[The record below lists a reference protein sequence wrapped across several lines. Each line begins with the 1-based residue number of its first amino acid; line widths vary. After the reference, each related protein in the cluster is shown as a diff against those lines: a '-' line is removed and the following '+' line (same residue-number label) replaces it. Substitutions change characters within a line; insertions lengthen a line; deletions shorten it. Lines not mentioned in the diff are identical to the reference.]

1 MAKKNLNAKKKK
13 TAAELRQTAFI
24 RFMIVIAVF
33 VVWFGGVGARLVY
46 LQITQH
52 EPLKEKAAS
61 QRRDVRKSRLPRGTI
76 YDRNGRA
83 LAISV
88 SVKTLYA
95 DATAIDDIAKASEDI
110 AKALKI
116 KPAEVRK
123 TLEEAKELGRKAVP
137 IAKGLDATEVE
148 AIDRALDTPNLR
160 KSGTPKYEGLFW
172 RDSQKRS
179 YPHGPLAAHVIGF
192 SDAEGVGQAG
202 IEQSQNDVLYGAVIR
217 REQERDRLGRV
228 YDEVVTEKAPPGD
241 VVLTIDNSAQYFAE
255 TALAAAVKNANAK
268 AGMAVVIA
276 NKTGEVLALANYP
289 TFDPS
294 KLESIDDNNL
304 RNAAI
309 QNMYSP
315 GSVFKLITYSA
326 ARERDLIRPNNHID
340 LGTGTIEI
348 GSRRFRDSGR
358 YGSISYSR
366 AMAVSSNVGAI
377 RTAMRVGKKD
387 FHQSILD
394 FGFGAATG
402 IELPAETAG
411 VVRSPERWYGDSLAS
426 MAIGY
431 EIGVSALQMA
441 TAFATI
447 ANDGVR
453 IQPHII
459 KEIRDHEETIVS
471 AANPAKHRV
480 VSAEAAR
487 DVREMLREVVVS
499 GTGKKAAP
507 NGYSAAGK
515 TGTAWKFDE
524 KLKRVNSAKYVS
536 SFIGMAPVENPEV
549 TIAVVIDEPRNGGR
563 DGGSVA
569 APVFKEIADKLLP
582 TLKISPS
589 DVPQIAEEDGELL
602 AETVGN
608 GESLMGED
616 AEPAETDRS
625 EQEAAEE
632 RKPQP
637 GKNRGERIAAAV
649 PSGKKPDVKQKQP
662 ANSAKSKNE
671 ASRSN

>member
-1 MAKKNLNAKKKK
+1 MPKRNLNAKKKK

-52 EPLKEKAAS
+52 EPLRSKAVS
-61 QRRDVRKSRLPRGTI
+61 QRRDVQKSRMPRGTI

-110 AKALKI
+110 AKALKT
-116 KPAEVRK
+116 KPAELRK

-148 AIDRALDTPNLR
+148 AIDRALETPGL
-160 KSGTPKYEGLFW
+160 KKAGTPKYEGLFW

-202 IEQSQNDVLYGAVIR
+202 IEQSQNELLYGAVIR

-255 TALAAAVKNANAK
+255 TALAQAVKNSGAK

-294 KLESIDDNNL
+294 RLDTINDNNL

-326 ARERDLIRPNNHID
+326 ARERDLLRPDGQID
-340 LGTGTIEI
+340 LGSGTIEI
-348 GSRRFRDSGR
+348 GSRRFSDSGR
-358 YGSISYSR
+358 YGSVSYSR

-387 FHQSILD
+387 FHQSIVN
-394 FGFGAATG
+394 FGFGSPTG
-402 IELPAETAG
+402 IELSAETSG

-426 MAIGY
+426 MSIGY

-471 AANPAKHRV
+471 AANPAKNRV
-480 VSAEAAR
+480 VSAETAR
-487 DVREMLREVVVS
+487 DVREMLKAVVVT

-507 NGYSAAGK
+507 SGYSAAGK

-524 KLKRVNSAKYVS
+524 KLKRINSAKYVS
-536 SFIGMAPVENPEV
+536 SFIGMAPAEDPEV

-582 TLKISPS
+582 TLKVQPGY
-589 DVPQIAEEDGELL
+589 VLQPEDESGELI

-608 GESLMGED
+608 GESLNDEEADAAAAGIEEKED
-616 AEPAETDRS
+616 
-625 EQEAAEE
+625 
-632 RKPQP
+632 RKLPP
-637 GKNRGERIAAAV
+637 GREKREKIAAAD
-649 PSGKKPDVKQKQP
+649 PSGKKPDVTPKRQVTS
-662 ANSAKSKNE
+662 ANKKNE

>member
-1 MAKKNLNAKKKK
+1 MAKKILNAKKKK

-88 SVKTLYA
+88 SVKALYA

-110 AKALKI
+110 AKALKT
-116 KPAEVRK
+116 KPAELRK
-123 TLEEAKELGRKAVP
+123 VLEEAKELGRKAVP

-148 AIDRALDTPNLR
+148 AIDRALDTPNVR
-160 KSGTPKYEGLFW
+160 KAGTPKYEGLFW

-268 AGMAVVIA
+268 AGMAVIIA

-326 ARERDLIRPNNHID
+326 ARERDLIRPQNHID
-340 LGTGTIEI
+340 LGSGTIEI

-471 AANPAKHRV
+471 AANPAKNRV
-480 VSAEAAR
+480 VSAETAR

-507 NGYSAAGK
+507 SGYSAAGK

-536 SFIGMAPVENPEV
+536 SFIGMAPAENPEV

-589 DVPQIAEEDGELL
+589 EVPQIEDEGGELL

-608 GESLMGED
+608 GESLTGED

-637 GKNRGERIAAAV
+637 GRNRGERIAAAV

-662 ANSAKSKNE
+662 ASSAKSKNE

>member
-1 MAKKNLNAKKKK
+1 MPKRNLNAKKKK

-52 EPLKEKAAS
+52 EPLRSKAVS
-61 QRRDVRKSRLPRGTI
+61 QRRDVQKSRMPRGTI

-95 DATAIDDIAKASEDI
+95 DATAITDIGKAADDI
-110 AKALKI
+110 AKALKT
-116 KPAEVRK
+116 KPAELRK

-148 AIDRALDTPNLR
+148 AIERALDTPNMR
-160 KSGTPKYEGLFW
+160 KAGTPKYEGLFW

-202 IEQSQNDVLYGAVIR
+202 IEQSQNEVLYGAVIR

-228 YDEVVTEKAPPGD
+228 YDEVVTEKSPPGD

-255 TALAAAVKNANAK
+255 TALANAVKNANAK

-294 KLESIDDNNL
+294 KLETLGENNL

-309 QNMYSP
+309 QNMYTP
-315 GSVFKLITYSA
+315 GSVFKLITYSS
-326 ARERDLIRPNNHID
+326 ARERDLVRPDNQID
-340 LGTGTIEI
+340 LGAGTIEI
-348 GSRRFRDSGR
+348 GSRRFSDSGR
-358 YGSISYSR
+358 YGSVSYSR

-387 FHQSILD
+387 FHQSIVN
-394 FGFGAATG
+394 FGFGSPTG

-411 VVRSPERWYGDSLAS
+411 VVRSPERWFGDSLAS

-459 KEIRDHEETIVS
+459 KEIRDHDETIVS
-471 AANPAKHRV
+471 AANPANNRV
-480 VSAEAAR
+480 VSVETAR
-487 DVREMLREVVVS
+487 DIREMLKEVVVS
-499 GTGKKAAP
+499 GTGKNAALS
-507 NGYSAAGK
+507 GYTAAGK

-524 KLKRVNSAKYVS
+524 KLKRVNSAKYIS
-536 SFIGMAPVENPEV
+536 SFIGMAPADNPEI
-549 TIAVVIDEPRNGGR
+549 TIAVIIDEPKIGGR
-563 DGGSVA
+563 GGGAVA

-582 TLKISPS
+582 AMNIPSGGSPQVLV
-589 DVPQIAEEDGELL
+589 DEEDELI

-608 GESLMGED
+608 GESLDGDEADSAVIEETKDPKPVPKKGE
-616 AEPAETDRS
+616 R
-625 EQEAAEE
+625 
-632 RKPQP
+632 
-637 GKNRGERIAAAV
+637 ERIAAAAT
-649 PSGKKPDVKQKQP
+649 PGKKPDVAPKRP
-662 ANSAKSKNE
+662 GTSAKIKNE

>member
-110 AKALKI
+110 AKALKT
-116 KPAEVRK
+116 KPAELRK
-123 TLEEAKELGRKAVP
+123 VLEEAKELGRKAVP

-148 AIDRALDTPNLR
+148 AIDRALDTPNVR
-160 KSGTPKYEGLFW
+160 KAGTPKYEGLFW

-326 ARERDLIRPNNHID
+326 ARERDLIRPQNHID
-340 LGTGTIEI
+340 LGAGTIEI

-471 AANPAKHRV
+471 AANPAKNRV
-480 VSAEAAR
+480 VSAETAR

-499 GTGKKAAP
+499 GTGKRAAP
-507 NGYSAAGK
+507 SGYSAAGK

-536 SFIGMAPVENPEV
+536 SFIGMAPAENPEV

-589 DVPQIAEEDGELL
+589 EMLQTEDEGGELV

-608 GESLMGED
+608 GESLTGED

-625 EQEAAEE
+625 EKEAAEE

>member
-110 AKALKI
+110 AKALKT
-116 KPAEVRK
+116 KPAELRK
-123 TLEEAKELGRKAVP
+123 VLEEAKELGRKAVP

-160 KSGTPKYEGLFW
+160 KAGTPKYEGLFW

-326 ARERDLIRPNNHID
+326 ARERDLIRPQNHID
-340 LGTGTIEI
+340 LGAGTIEV
-348 GSRRFRDSGR
+348 GTRRFRDHGR
-358 YGSISYSR
+358 YGSVSYSK

-394 FGFGAATG
+394 FGFGTATG

-471 AANPAKHRV
+471 AANPAKNRV
-480 VSAEAAR
+480 VSAETAR

-499 GTGKKAAP
+499 GTGKRAAP
-507 NGYSAAGK
+507 SGYSAAGK

-536 SFIGMAPVENPEV
+536 SFIGMAPAENPEV

-608 GESLMGED
+608 GESLTGED

-662 ANSAKSKNE
+662 ANPAKSKNE
-671 ASRSN
+671 ASRGN

>member
-110 AKALKI
+110 AKALKT
-116 KPAEVRK
+116 KPAELRK
-123 TLEEAKELGRKAVP
+123 VLEEAKELGRKAVP

-160 KSGTPKYEGLFW
+160 KAGTPKYEGLFW

-326 ARERDLIRPNNHID
+326 ARERDLIRPHNHID
-340 LGTGTIEI
+340 LGAGTIEI

-471 AANPAKHRV
+471 AANPAKNRV
-480 VSAEAAR
+480 VSAETAR

-499 GTGKKAAP
+499 GTGKRAAP
-507 NGYSAAGK
+507 SGYSAAGK

-536 SFIGMAPVENPEV
+536 SFIGMAPAENPEV

-608 GESLMGED
+608 GESLTGED

-632 RKPQP
+632 RKRQP

-649 PSGKKPDVKQKQP
+649 PSGKKPDVKKKQP

>member
-52 EPLKEKAAS
+52 EPLKEKAVS

-95 DATAIDDIAKASEDI
+95 DATAIEDIPKASEDI
-110 AKALKI
+110 AKALKT
-116 KPAEVRK
+116 KPAELRK
-123 TLEEAKELGRKAVP
+123 VLEEAKELGRKAVP

-160 KSGTPKYEGLFW
+160 KAGTPKYEGLFW

-255 TALAAAVKNANAK
+255 TALAQAVRNSGAK
-268 AGMAVVIA
+268 AGIAVVIA

-294 KLESIDDNNL
+294 KLETIGENNL
-304 RNAAI
+304 RNSAI

-326 ARERDLIRPNNHID
+326 ARERNLISPKSHID
-340 LGTGTIEI
+340 LGGGTIEV

-358 YGSISYSR
+358 YGSVSYSR
-366 AMAVSSNVGAI
+366 ALAVSSNVGAI

-387 FHQSILD
+387 FHQSILN
-394 FGFGAATG
+394 FGFGSATG

-411 VVRSPERWYGDSLAS
+411 VVRPPERWYGDSLAS

-459 KEIRDHEETIVS
+459 KEIRDHDETIVS
-471 AANPAKHRV
+471 AAKPAKNRV
-480 VSAEAAR
+480 VSAETAR

-507 NGYSAAGK
+507 SGYSAAGK

-536 SFIGMAPVENPEV
+536 SFIGMAPAENPEV

-582 TLKISPS
+582 TLKIEPGNVS
-589 DVPQIAEEDGELL
+589 QTEDDSGDLI

-608 GESLMGED
+608 GESLEGENEEVVATD
-616 AEPAETDRS
+616 ASIDDQT
-625 EQEAAEE
+625 EQATH
-632 RKPQP
+632 QP
-637 GKNRGERIAAAV
+637 EKKKGDKIAAAV
-649 PSGKKPDVKQKQP
+649 PGGKRPEAIPKRP
-662 ANSAKSKNE
+662 AASAKTKNE